1 MPPEGPWINTS
12 HVSYGTKNICRDAIL
27 PDLGEMMICMYIY
40 TSSPINFVE
49 KTKWYEL
56 KRKNQF
62 SKYVP
67 HFIANDIAM

>member
-1 MPPEGPWINTS
+1 MNKHIS
-12 HVSYGTKNICRDAIL
+12 CKLLKIYADRDAIL

-40 TSSPINFVE
+40 TLSPINFVE